1 MLRKWIALPL
11 AVLCFLGLT
20 GCFLLP
26 AEPEVPELP
35 LVTPYSGAEYITA
48 QVTRGDLTLVQT
60 FNCTFS
66 ATRQENLKFTTVD
79 KPYGTI
85 FVTVGQ
91 EVTAGTLVAEL
102 EAGDVKEKL
111 RQAEEE
117 IARLEIQVRSA
128 EKALELALEQEAL
141 RKADNTTAS
150 DARAAD
156 LAYYQESLI
165 IRKEKRDELS
175 EELESLRLY
184 AGIDGIVTYVKTVRE
199 GETSSKADL
208 IATITDT
215 ASSMFTGS
223 TDAWQWLKPGTE
235 VEVTCGDA
243 QYPCVSVSAASL
255 GLEEYEDFRGNRT
268 IYLKL
273 LGPETPSGDNTRG
286 TVELLLD
293 SRQDVLIL
301 PKRAVFTVGDQYYVY
316 CEDENGLK
324 NAKPVSCGLL
334 AGWYIEVTDG
344 LSEGD
349 TVIVS

>member
-1 MLRKWIALPL
+1 MLRKWIALPVCL
-11 AVLCFLGLT
+11 LCLLGLT

-48 QVTRGDLTLVQT
+48 QVTRGDLNLVQT
-60 FNCTFS
+60 LTCTFS
-66 ATRQENLKFTTVD
+66 ATRQENLKFTITD

-85 FVTVGQ
+85 LVSVGQ

-111 RQAEEE
+111 RKTEDE
-117 IARLEIQVRSA
+117 IARLELQVRCA
-128 EKALELALEQEAL
+128 ERALELALEEEAL

-156 LAYYQESLI
+156 LAYYRESLT
-165 IRKEKRDELS
+165 IRQEKRDELAA
-175 EELESLRLY
+175 ELESLRLY
-184 AGIDGIVTYVKTVRE
+184 AGIDGIVTYVKSVRE

-208 IATITDT
+208 VATITDT

-223 TDAWQWLKPGTE
+223 TDAWRWLMPGTKVDVVSGE
-235 VEVTCGDA
+235 EE
-243 QYPCVSVSAASL
+243 YPCVSVSAASL
-255 GLEEYEDFRGNRT
+255 GLQEQEDSRGNRT
-268 IYLKL
+268 VYLKL
-273 LGPETPSGDNTRG
+273 LGPETPAGDNARG

-293 SRQDVLIL
+293 SREDVLIL
-301 PKRAVFTVGDQYYVY
+301 PKRAVFTVDGQYFVY
-316 CEDENGLK
+316 YEDENGQK
-324 NAKPVSCGLL
+324 NAKPVSCGLV

-344 LSEGD
+344 LAEGD

>member
-1 MLRKWIALPL
+1 MLRKWFAIPIS
-11 AVLCFLGLT
+11 VLCLLGLT

-66 ATRQENLKFTTVD
+66 ATRTENLKFTVAD
-79 KPYGTI
+79 KAYGS
-85 FVTVGQ
+85 VLVSVGQ
-91 EVTAGTLVAEL
+91 EVTAGTLIAEL
-102 EAGDVKEKL
+102 DAGDIKEKL
-111 RQAEEE
+111 RQTEEE

-156 LAYYQESLI
+156 LAYYRESLI

-175 EELESLRLY
+175 AELESLRLY
-184 AGIDGIVTYVKTVRE
+184 AGVDGVVTYVKSVRE
-199 GETSSKADL
+199 GDISSKADL
-208 IATITDT
+208 VATITDT

-223 TDAWQWLKPGTE
+223 TDAWKWLKPGTQ
-235 VEVTCGDA
+235 VDVKCGEEE
-243 QYPCVSVSAASL
+243 YPCVAVSAASL
-255 GLEEYEDFRGNRT
+255 GLDEYEDSRGNRT
-268 IYLKL
+268 VYLKL
-273 LGPETPSGDNTRG
+273 LGPETPAGDNVRG

-316 CEDENGLK
+316 YEDENGQK
-324 NAKPVSCGLL
+324 NAKPVGCGLL

>member
-1 MLRKWIALPL
+1 MRKWIALSL
-11 AVLCFLGLT
+11 SVLCLLGLS

-48 QVTRGDLTLVQT
+48 EVTRGDLALVQT
-60 FNCTFS
+60 LTCTFS
-66 ATRQENLKFTTVD
+66 ATRQENLKFSVAD

-85 FVTVGQ
+85 FVAVGQ

-102 EAGDVKEKL
+102 EAGDIKEKL
-111 RQAEEE
+111 RKTEDE
-117 IARLEIQVRSA
+117 IAWLELQVHCA
-128 EKALELALEQEAL
+128 ERALELALEEEAL

-156 LAYYQESLI
+156 LAFYRESLT
-165 IRKEKRDELS
+165 IRQEKREELS

-184 AGIDGIVTYVKTVRE
+184 AGIDGIVTYVKTLRE
-199 GETSSKADL
+199 GDTSSKVDL

-215 ASSMFTGS
+215 ASSMFIGS
-223 TDAWQWLKPGTE
+223 TDAWQWLSPGTK
-235 VEVTCGDA
+235 VNVVSGDA
-243 QYPCVSVSAASL
+243 EYPCVSVSAASL
-255 GLEEYEDFRGNRT
+255 GLEEQVDNRGFRT
-268 IYLKL
+268 VYLKL
-273 LGPETPSGDNTRG
+273 LGPETPTGDNARG

-293 SRQDVLIL
+293 SREDVLIL
-301 PKRAVFTVGDQYYVY
+301 PKRAVFTVGDQYFVY
-316 CEDENGLK
+316 YEDENGQK
-324 NAKPVSCGLL
+324 NAKPVNCGLL

>member
-1 MLRKWIALPL
+1 MRKWIAIPIS
-11 AVLCFLGLT
+11 VLCLLGLT

-60 FNCTFS
+60 VNCTFS
-66 ATRQENLKFTTVD
+66 ATRQENLKFTTAD
-79 KPYGTI
+79 KPYGTV

-91 EVTAGTLVAEL
+91 EITAGTLVAEL
-102 EAGDVKEKL
+102 DAAEVKEKL
-111 RQAEEE
+111 RQTEEE
-117 IARLEIQVRSA
+117 IARLELQVRTA
-128 EKALELALEQEAL
+128 ERALELALQEEAL
-141 RKADNTTAS
+141 RKADNTTTS

-156 LAYYQESLI
+156 LAYYRESRV
-165 IRKEKRDELS
+165 IRQEKREELS
-175 EELESLRLY
+175 AELESLRLY

-208 IATITDT
+208 VATITDT

-223 TDAWQWLKPGTE
+223 TDAWRWLPAGTE
-235 VEVTCGDA
+235 VEVRCGDA
-243 QYPCVSVSAASL
+243 EYPCVVVSAASL
-255 GLEEYEDFRGNRT
+255 GLEEYEDARGNRT
-268 IYLKL
+268 VYLKL
-273 LGPETPSGDNTRG
+273 KGPETPAGDSARG

-293 SRQDVLIL
+293 SREDVLIL

-316 CEDENGLK
+316 FEDENGLK

-334 AGWYIEVTDG
+334 AGWYIEVTGG

>member
-1 MLRKWIALPL
+1 MRKWIALPL
-11 AVLCFLGLT
+11 SALCLLGLT

-35 LVTPYSGAEYITA
+35 LVTPFSGAEYITA
-48 QVTRGDLTLVQT
+48 QVTRGDLNLVQT

-66 ATRQENLKFTTVD
+66 ATRQENLKFAVPD

-85 FVTVGQ
+85 FVAVGQ
-91 EVTAGTLVAEL
+91 EVAAGTLVAEL
-102 EAGDVKEKL
+102 EAGDIKESL
-111 RQAEEE
+111 RQTEEE

-156 LAYYQESLI
+156 LAYYQESLT
-165 IRKEKRDELS
+165 IRQEKRDELS

-184 AGIDGIVTYVKTVRE
+184 AGIDGVVTYVKSLRE

-208 IATITDT
+208 VATITDT

-223 TDAWQWLKPGTE
+223 TDAWQWLRPGTS
-235 VEVTCGDA
+235 VDVLCGEA
-243 QYPCVSVSAASL
+243 EYPCVAVSAASL
-255 GLEEYEDFRGNRT
+255 GLEEYEDSRGNRT
-268 IYLKL
+268 VYLKL
-273 LGPETPSGDNTRG
+273 LGPETPTGDNVRG
-286 TVELLLD
+286 TVELMLD
-293 SRQDVLIL
+293 SREDVLIL

-316 CEDENGLK
+316 FEDENGLK

-344 LSEGD
+344 LTEGD

>member
-11 AVLCFLGLT
+11 SFLCLLGLT

-60 FNCTFS
+60 VNCTFS
-66 ATRQENLKFTTVD
+66 ATRQENLKFTTAD

-102 EAGDVKEKL
+102 DVGEIKENL
-111 RQAEEE
+111 RKTEDE
-117 IARLEIQVRSA
+117 IARLELQVRTA

-141 RKADNTTAS
+141 RKSDNTTAS

-156 LAYYQESLI
+156 LAYYRESLT
-165 IRKEKRDELS
+165 IRQEKREELS
-175 EELESLRLY
+175 EELENMRLY
-184 AGIDGIVTYVKTVRE
+184 AGIDGIVTYVKTIRE
-199 GETSSKADL
+199 GETSSKVDL

-223 TDAWQWLKPGTE
+223 TDAWKWLSPGTK
-235 VEVTCGDA
+235 VNVICGEEE
-243 QYPCVSVSAASL
+243 YPCVAVSAASL
-255 GLEEYEDFRGNRT
+255 GLEEYEDARGNRT
-268 IYLKL
+268 VYFKL
-273 LGPETPSGDNTRG
+273 LGPETPSGDNARG

-293 SRQDVLIL
+293 SRTDVLIL
-301 PKRAVFTVGDQYYVY
+301 PKRAVFTVGGQYYVY
-316 CEDENGLK
+316 YEDENGLK

-334 AGWYIEVTDG
+334 TTWYIEVTDG
-344 LSEGD
+344 LAEGD